1 MKLQMHN
8 NKLVAFHIYNKNDYG
23 YLLDQGPI
31 NGIQL
36 DDKFIC
42 LCSFQ
47 QSKWTKVSLKDCAYY
62 CYCTYGICSVH
73 LKTLKIPMGD
83 AY

>member
-8 NKLVAFHIYNKNDYG
+8 NKLVAFDIYNKNDYG

-36 DDKFIC
+36 GDKLC
-42 LCSFQ
+42 LGSF
-47 QSKWTKVSLKDCAYY
+47 K
-62 CYCTYGICSVH
+62 
-73 LKTLKIPMGD
+73 
-83 AY
+83 

>member
-36 DDKFIC
+36 DDWSLYVFAVFSKVNEQRFLLRTVPTIVIAHMAYV
-42 LCSFQ
+42 LC
-47 QSKWTKVSLKDCAYY
+47 
-62 CYCTYGICSVH
+62 I
-73 LKTLKIPMGD
+73 
-83 AY
+83 